1 MVFNALQKDR
11 FYSYNWIGQFW
22 HNREIEKHIF
32 RQIFL
37 EIRSIKVSRLLDLIK
52 TCQPEKGDVKD
63 WANVTGNIFALSL
76 CFLILKLYI
85 FLHTI
90 LRLMDIMI
98 SWKWKEEF
106 SGKTHYK
113 AFTFTIA
120 AKRNI
125 EAYVMTSTRLILYH
139 KKATQKG
146 IYKML
151 LSLF

>member
-1 MVFNALQKDR
+1 MKKKQIKNKSCIHIYLKKKYYVRFLFPCLVFNALQKDR

-76 CFLILKLYI
+76 CFLILKLYV

-90 LRLMDIMI
+90 VRLMDIMI
-98 SWKWKEEF
+98 FWKWLW
-106 SGKTHYK
+106 
-113 AFTFTIA
+113 I
-120 AKRNI
+120 
-125 EAYVMTSTRLILYH
+125 
-139 KKATQKG
+139 
-146 IYKML
+146 
-151 LSLF
+151 